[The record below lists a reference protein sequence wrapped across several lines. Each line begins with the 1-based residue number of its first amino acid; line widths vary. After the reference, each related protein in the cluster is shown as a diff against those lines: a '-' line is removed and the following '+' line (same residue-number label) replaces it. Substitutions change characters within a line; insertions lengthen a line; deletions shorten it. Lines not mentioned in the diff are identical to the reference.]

1 MAIVGVRIGGREY
14 HLACDD
20 GQEEHLRLLADDVDD
35 RVRDLV
41 SRMGGNTGEVMG
53 FLLAAITMADE
64 IIENKREV
72 ERLSSEVR
80 QLIAIVD
87 NGGQLVDVYNEGNIE
102 DTVAI
107 TLEEI
112 AQRIETMSK
121 TIKISDR

>member
-1 MAIVGVRIGGREY
+1 MAIVGVKIGGREY

-53 FLLAAITMADE
+53 LLLAAVTMADE
-64 IIENKREV
+64 LIENKREI
-72 ERLSSEVR
+72 ERLSSGAR
-80 QLIAIVD
+80 QFSA
-87 NGGQLVDVYNEGNIE
+87 LVEGNGASE
-102 DTVAI
+102 AVYTEAAVAV

-112 AQRIETMSK
+112 AERIERIAERME
-121 TIKISDR
+121 IR

>member
-1 MAIVGVRIGGREY
+1 MAIVGVKIGGREY

-64 IIENKREV
+64 LIENKREI

-87 NGGQLVDVYNEGNIE
+87 NGGQLADVYNEGNIE
-102 DTVAI
+102 DAVAV

-112 AQRIETMSK
+112 AQRIENIAQRIEM
-121 TIKISDR
+121 R